1 MELSPLS
8 RLINMNRKMVI
19 LVLLAGL
26 TGSVLP
32 GCGSQTA
39 GVPESSKTD
48 REKYK
53 EMRLK
58 SAEEA
63 TLAEE

>member
-1 MELSPLS
+1 
-8 RLINMNRKMVI
+8 MVI